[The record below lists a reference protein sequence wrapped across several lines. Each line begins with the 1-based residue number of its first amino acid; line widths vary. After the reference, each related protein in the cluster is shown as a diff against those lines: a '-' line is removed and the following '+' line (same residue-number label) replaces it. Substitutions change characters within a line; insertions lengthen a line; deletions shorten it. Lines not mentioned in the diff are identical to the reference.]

1 MNGQQKGGANQ
12 DIFIT
17 FLDLNIVSN
26 PSPLLLCKS
35 LSNWQLHDFCNIS
48 PAVLFLTC
56 TPQFI
61 KYVFWNLDVVRT

>member
-26 PSPLLLCKS
+26 AVVASTLLLCCSVKAFQIGSSMTFVAS
-35 LSNWQLHDFCNIS
+35 LLAYSS
-48 PAVLFLTC
+48 
-56 TPQFI
+56 
-61 KYVFWNLDVVRT
+61 